1 MDSPVS
7 AAPERPAANHD
18 GSPPASVLLADLVD
32 AFESERVS
40 VGEIMGRLE
49 GRAVGI
55 VLLLLALPMCIP
67 NVPGISTI
75 FGLLIIAPAMQL
87 MLGADSLW
95 LPKGVRAWT
104 VPRAALNNAIKAGLP
119 WLRKIERFIRP
130 RWTVLV
136 RPPAEQVLGLIALIM
151 ALVLLLPI
159 PGGNWPPGMT
169 VAAIGLAFV
178 QRDGRLALFSLP
190 MAAISVGIAWV
201 GFRIGL
207 AVLREAWV
215 ILQDLLP
222 AGWMS

>member
-1 MDSPVS
+1 
-7 AAPERPAANHD
+7 
-18 GSPPASVLLADLVD
+18 VLLADLVD

-75 FGLLIIAPAMQL
+75 FGLLIIAPSLQL

-95 LPKGVRAWT
+95 LPGSVRVWT

-130 RWTVLV
+130 RWTVLL

-190 MAAISVGIAWV
+190 MAAISIGIAWV

-215 ILQDLLP
+215 ILHDLLP
-222 AGWMS
+222 AGWVGG

>member
-1 MDSPVS
+1 MDSPVI
-7 AAPERPAANHD
+7 APTAERQHH
-18 GSPPASVLLADLVD
+18 SPPASVLLADLID
-32 AFESERVS
+32 AFDSERVS
-40 VGEIMGRLE
+40 VGEIMNRLE

-75 FGLLIIAPAMQL
+75 FGLLIIAPALQL
-87 MLGADSLW
+87 ILSADSIW

-119 WLRKIERFIRP
+119 WLRKIERYIRP
-130 RWTVLV
+130 RWTPLL
-136 RPPAEQVLGLIALIM
+136 RPPAEQILGVVTLLM

-169 VAAIGLAFV
+169 VAAIGLAFT
-178 QRDGRLALFSLP
+178 QRDGRLALVSLP

-201 GFRIGL
+201 GFRIGI
-207 AVLREAWV
+207 AVLSEAWQ
-215 ILQDLLP
+215 ILRDVLP
-222 AGWMS
+222 AGLLGQ

>member
-1 MDSPVS
+1 MDSPVITPT
-7 AAPERPAANHD
+7 ADRPHD
-18 GSPPASVLLADLVD
+18 SPPASVLLADLID

-40 VGEIMGRLE
+40 VGEIMNRLE

-75 FGLLIIAPAMQL
+75 FGLLIIAPSLQL
-87 MLGADSLW
+87 LLGADSLW
-95 LPKGVRAWT
+95 LPQGVRSWT
-104 VPRAALNNAIKAGLP
+104 VPRSALNNAIKAGLP
-119 WLRKIERFIRP
+119 WLRKIERYIRP
-130 RWTVLV
+130 RWTVLLK
-136 RPPAEQVLGLIALIM
+136 PPAEQVLGLVALIM

-169 VAAIGLAFV
+169 VAAIGLAFT

-201 GFRIGL
+201 GFRIGIV
-207 AVLREAWV
+207 VLREAWQ
-215 ILQDLLP
+215 ILQDVLP
-222 AGWMS
+222 AGWFGVG